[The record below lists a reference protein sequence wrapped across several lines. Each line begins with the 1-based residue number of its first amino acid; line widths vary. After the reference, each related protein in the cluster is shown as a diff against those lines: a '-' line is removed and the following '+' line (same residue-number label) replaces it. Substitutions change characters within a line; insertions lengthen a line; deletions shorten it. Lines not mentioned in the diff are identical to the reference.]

1 MVGAMENIAIVGKV
15 SKVSSFLGFIVY
27 LLIAYG
33 IIGAIVYCHAFNVSM
48 NKFNEDNGGGMYRQ
62 DN

>member
-15 SKVSSFLGFIVY
+15 SKVSSFLGLIVY

-48 NKFNEDNGGGMYRQ
+48 NKFNMDNSDG
-62 DN
+62 